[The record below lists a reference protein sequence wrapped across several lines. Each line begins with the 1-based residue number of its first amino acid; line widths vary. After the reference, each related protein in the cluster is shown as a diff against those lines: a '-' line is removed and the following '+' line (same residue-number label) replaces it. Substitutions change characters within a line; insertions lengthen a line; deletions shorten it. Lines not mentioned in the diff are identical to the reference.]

1 MFTEEYRE
9 TLIRNRIKVIAII
22 VIVAFGIMVLRLGYL
37 QIMQRDYYVKK
48 STGNRLH
55 PVRLTPPRGMI
66 YDRHND
72 TPIVN
77 NETAFDV
84 CILPDKEDYIW
95 KTNAR
100 KNLILSKLGIN
111 PEDISKKLKESRCKS
126 YEPIVIKENIDSSL
140 AAFIS
145 ENNLHLPELI
155 VRARP
160 SRNYENIAPHIIG
173 YTAPVNEEDLRN
185 GYAMSDMIGR
195 TGLES
200 TYEKYLRGDLGWRMV
215 EVNTFGQVVRELP
228 LPTNV
233 QTGQNLYL
241 TLDRYLQKSAEEIMR
256 DKTGVLIA
264 MDPRDGGILAM
275 VSKPDF
281 DPSIFTSGNST
292 DEKNLVMNDPNKP
305 LLNRAIMGE
314 YPPGST
320 FKIISATAALTEGKI
335 TEHTYFHC
343 SGGVYIGN
351 RFFRCHSVHGSVS
364 IREALPKSCNSF
376 FYNVAYR
383 AGLTVPL
390 LHKYAKM
397 FGLGDKTGIDL
408 PGEKKGNIPEKS
420 RYSTDNVNM
429 VIGQGAVLVT
439 PIQMANVISVIA
451 NRGFSYKPHFVDYSK
466 SPQKRDLSD
475 KNGTEDSYENSEI
488 TKPEILV
495 DIRDKVPIEVIDLIR
510 DSLLNVAK
518 TGLCKYAKIRD
529 INICGKTGT
538 AQNPHGKAHA
548 WYIGFA
554 PYENPRIVV
563 VALVENSGLGS
574 ENAAPV
580 AGQMFAH
587 YFKREVKLEDTTVAF
602 KR

>member
-9 TLIRNRIKVIAII
+9 TLIRNRLKVITTI
-22 VIVAFGIMVLRLGYL
+22 VIIAFSIMLLRIGYL
-37 QIMQRDYYVKK
+37 QIMRKNYYIKK
-48 STGNRLH
+48 ATGNRLH

-66 YDRHND
+66 YDRYGD
-72 TPIVN
+72 TPLVD

-95 KTNAR
+95 KMDAR
-100 KNLILSKLGIN
+100 RSLIFNKLGIR
-111 PEDISKKLKESRCKS
+111 PEDISKKIKENRGRR
-126 YEPIVIKENIDSSL
+126 YEPIVIKENIDSYL
-140 AAFIS
+140 AAFVS
-145 ENNLHLPELI
+145 ENNLHVPELI

-160 SRNYENIAPHIIG
+160 ARNYEKIAPHIIG
-173 YTAPVNEEDLRN
+173 YTAPVNEEDLQN
-185 GYAMSDMIGR
+185 GYAMNDMIGR

-200 TYEKYLRGDLGWRMV
+200 SYEKYLRGDLGWRMV

-233 QTGQNLYL
+233 RTGENLYL
-241 TLDRYLQKSAEEIMR
+241 TLDRYLQRSAEEIMQ
-256 DKTGVLIA
+256 DKTGVLMA
-264 MDPRDGGILAM
+264 LDPRDGGILAM

-281 DPSIFTSGNST
+281 DPSIFTSGNSCEERT
-292 DEKNLVMNDPNKP
+292 IVMNDPNKP

-343 SGGVYIGN
+343 SGGIAIGN

-364 IREALPKSCNSF
+364 IREALPKSCNVF

-383 AGLTVPL
+383 TGLTVEL
-390 LHKYAKM
+390 LSKYARM

-408 PGEKKGNIPEKS
+408 PGERKGNIPEKS
-420 RYSTDNVNM
+420 IYKTDNVNM

-466 SPQKRDLSD
+466 SPQKRNL
-475 KNGTEDSYENSEI
+475 NGENEQEQSSENSVI
-488 TKPEILV
+488 KKPEILV
-495 DIRDKVPIEVIDLIR
+495 DLRDKVPVEVIDLIR

-518 TGLCKYAKIRD
+518 NGLCKYAKIRD

-538 AQNPHGKAHA
+538 AQNPHGKPHA

-580 AGQMFAH
+580 AGQLFAH
-587 YFKREVKLEDTTVAF
+587 YFKREVKSETTTVAL

>member
-9 TLIRNRIKVIAII
+9 TLIRNRLKIISII
-22 VIVAFGIMVLRLGYL
+22 VIVAFSIMISRIGYL
-37 QIMQRDYYVKK
+37 QIMRRNYYVKK
-48 STGNRLH
+48 ATGNRLH
-55 PVRLTPPRGMI
+55 PIRLTPPRGMI
-66 YDRHND
+66 YDRYGD
-72 TPIVN
+72 TPLVD

-84 CILPDKEDYIW
+84 CILPDKENYIW
-95 KTNAR
+95 KLDAR
-100 KNLILSKLGIN
+100 RSLILDKLSIR
-111 PEDISKKLKESRCKS
+111 PEDISKKIKENKGRN
-126 YEPIVIKENIDSSL
+126 YEPIVIKENIDSSI

-145 ENNLHLPELI
+145 ENNLHVPELI
-155 VRARP
+155 IRARP
-160 SRNYENIAPHIIG
+160 ARNYEKIAPHIIG
-173 YTAPVNEEDLRN
+173 YTAPVNEEDLQN

-200 TYEKYLRGDLGWRMV
+200 AYEKYLRGDLGWRMV
-215 EVNTFGQVVRELP
+215 EVNTFGQIVRELP
-228 LPTNV
+228 LPQNI

-241 TLDRYLQKSAEEIMR
+241 TLDRYLQKSAEEIMN

-264 MDPRDGGILAM
+264 LDPRDGGVLAM

-281 DPSIFTSGNST
+281 DPGIFRAGNSC
-292 DEKNLVMNDPNKP
+292 EERNLVMNDPNNP

-335 TEHTYFHC
+335 TENTYFHC
-343 SGGVYIGN
+343 SGGISIGN

-364 IREALPKSCNSF
+364 IREALPKSCNVF

-383 AGLTVPL
+383 TGLTVQL
-390 LHKYAKM
+390 LNKYAKM

-408 PGEKKGNIPEKS
+408 PGERKGNIPEKS
-420 RYSTDNVNM
+420 RYKTDNVNM

-466 SPQKRDLSD
+466 SPQRRYTND
-475 KNGTEDSYENSEI
+475 KNEQNQTNEDNI
-488 TKPEILV
+488 INKPEILV
-495 DIRDKVPIEVIDLIR
+495 DLRDKVPMEVIDLIR

-518 TGLCKYAKIRD
+518 NGLCKYAKIRD

-538 AQNPHGKAHA
+538 AQNPHGKPHA

-554 PYENPRIVV
+554 PYEDPRIVV
-563 VALVENSGLGS
+563 VALIENSGLGS

-580 AGQMFAH
+580 AGQMFAY
-587 YFKREVKLEDTTVAF
+587 YFKREVKTETTTVALE
-602 KR
+602 R